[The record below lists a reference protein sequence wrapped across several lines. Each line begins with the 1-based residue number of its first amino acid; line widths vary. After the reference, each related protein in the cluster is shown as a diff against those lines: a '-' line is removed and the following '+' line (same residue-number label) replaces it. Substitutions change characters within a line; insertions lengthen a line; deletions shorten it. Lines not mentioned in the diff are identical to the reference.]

1 MSKTS
6 FVVSLKEA
14 RYLHETEWLTKQDP
28 FAVIWTTSTKN
39 FKARTKTFKNGG
51 KRATWEETFTLNV
64 DDVATESFFLEIMN
78 KNGMT
83 PDKLIGRTK
92 FACADIG
99 YKSVETWVKIYGEN
113 GADAGE
119 VKIAAN
125 RTLAP
130 GEQPSEGQLQQK
142 QQEAEDKK
150 RALDEQVRVQQQKQR
165 DDEQLR
171 TQQQQRQE
179 ELGRDEEIKQLRRD
193 EEIKQLRRDEEI
205 RQLRRD
211 EEIRQLR
218 HDEEIRQLR
227 RDEEIRQLRLDEEK
241 KQLRLDEEK
250 RQVRLDEEKRQR
262 LYDEQVQMEQQSK
275 KQNQAPSPT
284 QRLPPSAPSS
294 YILPPGWTSAI
305 DPASNRTYYANKVT
319 QKTQWVRPDEV
330 VGTGFGSNVEL
341 DVHPLVYATAIE
353 NPAVAYQSTPL
364 VPQQSYQQLQPQQQ
378 QPHLIPKQGMD
389 LYQPAVSQVQQ
400 SQRTLQPNLYVS
412 QQQLL
417 SPLPPGWSQKMTP
430 EGRPYYYNHISEKT
444 TWERP

>member
-1 MSKTS
+1 MTS
-6 FVVSLKEA
+6 
-14 RYLHETEWLTKQDP
+14 
-28 FAVIWTTSTKN
+28 
-39 FKARTKTFKNGG
+39 
-51 KRATWEETFTLNV
+51 
-64 DDVATESFFLEIMN
+64 
-78 KNGMT
+78 
-83 PDKLIGRTK
+83 DKLIGRTK
-92 FACADIG
+92 FACADID

-119 VKIAAN
+119 VKIAAY
-125 RTLAP
+125 RKLAP

-142 QQEAEDKK
+142 QQEAEAQ
-150 RALDEQVRVQQQKQR
+150 RRLVEEQVRVQQQKQR

-227 RDEEIRQLRLDEEK
+227 RDEEIRQLRLDDEK

-250 RQVRLDEEKRQR
+250 RQRLH
-262 LYDEQVQMEQQSK
+262 DEQVQMEQQSK

-319 QKTQWVRPDEV
+319 QKTQWMRPDEV
-330 VGTGFGSNVEL
+330 AGAGFGSNVEL
-341 DVHPLVYATAIE
+341 DVHPLAYATAIE

-364 VPQQSYQQLQPQQQ
+364 ASQQSYQQLQPQQQ
-378 QPHLIPKQGMD
+378 QPHLIPKQGMEQ
-389 LYQPAVSQVQQ
+389 YQSAVSLLQQ
-400 SQRTLQPNLYVS
+400 SQRTLQPNLYIS

-417 SPLPPGWSQKMTP
+417 TPLPPGWSQKMTP

>member
-1 MSKTS
+1 MSRAS

-28 FAVIWTTSTKN
+28 YALIWTSSTKDL
-39 FKARTKTFKNGG
+39 KACTKTFKNGG

-64 DDVATESFFLEIMN
+64 DNVATESFFMEIMN
-78 KNGMT
+78 KNGLT

-92 FACADIG
+92 FACADID

-119 VKIAAN
+119 VKIAAYRN
-125 RTLAP
+125 LEP
-130 GEQPSEGQLQQK
+130 GEQPSEGQLQQN
-142 QQEAEDKK
+142 QQEVDAQK
-150 RALDEQVRVQQQKQR
+150 RMVEEQVRLLQQQKQR

-171 TQQQQRQE
+171 IQHQQRQE
-179 ELGRDEEIKQLRRD
+179 ELRRD

-211 EEIRQLR
+211 EEIK
-218 HDEEIRQLR
+218 QLR
-227 RDEEIRQLRLDEEK
+227 RDEEIRQLRHDEEIK
-241 KQLRLDEEK
+241 QLRREEEIKQLRLDEEK
-250 RQVRLDEEKRQR
+250 KQRQH
-262 LYDEQVQMEQQSK
+262 DEQLRMEQQR
-275 KQNQAPSPT
+275 QQLNQAPTPT
-284 QRLPPSAPSS
+284 QLLPPPSAPSS
-294 YILPPGWTSAI
+294 YVLPPGWTSAI
-305 DPASNRTYYANKVT
+305 DPASNRTYYANKVMQT
-319 QKTQWVRPDEV
+319 TQWERPGEV
-330 VGTGFGSNVEL
+330 AGAGLGSNVQS
-341 DVHPLVYATAIE
+341 DSRPLVYATAIE

-364 VPQQSYQQLQPQQQ
+364 ATQQSYQQLQPQQQ
-378 QPHLIPKQGMD
+378 QQQQQQPHLVPRQGIEQ
-389 LYQPAVSQVQQ
+389 YQQPVSQLQQ

-444 TWERP
+444 TWDRP